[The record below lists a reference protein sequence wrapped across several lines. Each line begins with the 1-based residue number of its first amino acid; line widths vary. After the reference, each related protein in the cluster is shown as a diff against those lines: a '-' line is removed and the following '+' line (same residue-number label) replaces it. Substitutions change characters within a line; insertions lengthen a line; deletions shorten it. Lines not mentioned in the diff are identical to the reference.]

1 MGRDRVTVV
10 RPWQVWWADL
20 DPTEGREQA
29 GRRPVLVVSSMF
41 HLRLTGDALVTV
53 LPVTTRERSSWL
65 HRTPVHPANR
75 PIGFVITEQVRT
87 IARSRLQGQ
96 RPAWVLTDDETS
108 AVKTVL
114 RQMIDV

>member
-1 MGRDRVTVV
+1 MTAVQ
-10 RPWQVWWADL
+10 PWQVWWADL

-29 GRRPVLVVSSMF
+29 GRRPVLVVSSAF
-41 HLRLTGDALVTV
+41 HLRLTGEALVTV
-53 LPVTTRERSSWL
+53 LPVTTRERSGWL
-65 HRTPVHPANR
+65 HRVPVHPASR
-75 PIGFVITEQVRT
+75 PTGFVITEQVRT

-96 RPAWVLTDDETS
+96 RPAWVLTDDEKS

>member
-1 MGRDRVTVV
+1 MTVI

-29 GRRPVLVVSSMF
+29 GRRPVLVVSSAF
-41 HLRLTGDALVTV
+41 HLRLTGEALVSV
-53 LPVTTRERSSWL
+53 LPVTTRERPGWL
-65 HRTPVHPANR
+65 HRVSVHPADR
-75 PIGFVITEQVRT
+75 PTGFVVTEQLRT

-96 RPAWVLTDDETS
+96 RPAWVLTDDEVS

-114 RQMIDV
+114 RQMVDV

>member
-1 MGRDRVTVV
+1 MTVI

-29 GRRPVLVVSSMF
+29 GRRPALVVSSAF
-41 HLRLTGDALVTV
+41 HLRLTGEALVTV
-53 LPVTTRERSSWL
+53 LPVTTRERSGWL

-75 PIGFVITEQVRT
+75 PNGFVITEQVRT
-87 IARSRLQGQ
+87 ISRSRLQGQ
-96 RPAWVLTDDETS
+96 RPAWVLTDDEVT
-108 AVKTVL
+108 AVKNVL

>member
-1 MGRDRVTVV
+1 MGRDRVTIV

-20 DPTEGREQA
+20 DPVEGPERA
-29 GRRPVLVVSSMF
+29 GRRPVLVVSSAF
-41 HLRLTGDALVTV
+41 HLRLTGESLVTV
-53 LPVTTRERSSWL
+53 LPVTMRERTGWL
-65 HRTPVHPANR
+65 HRVPVHPTDR
-75 PIGFVITEQVRT
+75 PIGFVLTEQVRT

-96 RPAWVLTDDETS
+96 RPAWVLTDNETS